1 MFQSRQYCHNYLNQ
15 TRTFRA
21 RFTAV
26 ALTLLI
32 FSLAI
37 LSGGCTHLAPTP
49 KPSGRHKPV
58 GTLKTKEKT
67 PVPVK
72 KKQAKKKQAK
82 KKIPTPP
89 PEIHGRRYTIGE
101 VEPVMIKQAGF
112 TLPARID
119 TGATTSSLSA
129 ADITPYERDGKK
141 WVSFTVKSSDSSKIK
156 RMERPVSRTVKIKTH
171 VSKSRPRYVVKLRTV
186 LGHIEQVRDF
196 TLTDRSNF
204 KYPVLIG
211 RNFLDGIFLVDVSLK
226 NSTSPFSEKQNNEK

>member
-1 MFQSRQYCHNYLNQ
+1 MFQNRQYCRIYFKQ
-15 TRTFRA
+15 TRAFGA
-21 RFTAV
+21 GFTAV
-26 ALTLLI
+26 ALTILL

-37 LSGGCTHLAPTP
+37 LSGGCTHLEPAP
-49 KPSGRHKPV
+49 KPSGQHTPV
-58 GTLKTKEKT
+58 EILKAKEKT
-67 PVPVK
+67 PVPVI
-72 KKQAKKKQAK
+72 KKQAKKKQTK
-82 KKIPTPP
+82 KKRPKPS
-89 PEIHGRRYTIGE
+89 PEIHGRRYIIGE

-156 RMERPVSRTVKIKTH
+156 QMKRPVSRTVRIKTH
-171 VSKSRPRYVVKLRTV
+171 VSKSRSQYVVKLRTV